1 MMGSEYSLWDPFSG
15 VTDAMVS
22 LVSLIKLTVVVLI
35 LVGVGLLMLAG
46 KLPMVPK
53 PWSLVLGFAFIGVA
67 VWLVMQGGF

>member
-1 MMGSEYSLWDPFSG
+1 MMVSEYSLWDPFSG
-15 VTDAMVS
+15 VTDAM
-22 LVSLIKLTVVVLI
+22 VSLIKLTVVVLI

-67 VWLVMQGGF
+67 VWLVMQGGL